1 MEGRKA
7 ETDLGRHGM
16 LEARGES
23 RRHRRQP
30 QVPVR
35 SLTQIWKLSSLSVR
49 PPGVWALKPTL

>member
-30 QVPVR
+30 TDARVLTLPNMAGPVVLR
-35 SLTQIWKLSSLSVR
+35 K
-49 PPGVWALKPTL
+49 PPRCGP